1 MVSFSISIFQFMLS
15 YSQLNLDSI
24 LETYLKLKILHLS
37 DNTMSSDKHFLLHNQ
52 SISLKIFLKVIY
64 SLRIKKVLSGK
75 LTNRIAINYFKKFFL
90 GSKTV
95 KFEGLRM
102 NKAFLDSNYVITLGI
117 NNLYEDFKLISTRVV

>member
-1 MVSFSISIFQFMLS
+1 MLS
-15 YSQLNLDSI
+15 YSQLTLDSI

-37 DNTMSSDKHFLLHNQ
+37 DTTMSSDKNFLLRNQ

-64 SLRIKKVLSGK
+64 SLRLKKVLSGK

-95 KFEGLRM
+95 TFEGLRM